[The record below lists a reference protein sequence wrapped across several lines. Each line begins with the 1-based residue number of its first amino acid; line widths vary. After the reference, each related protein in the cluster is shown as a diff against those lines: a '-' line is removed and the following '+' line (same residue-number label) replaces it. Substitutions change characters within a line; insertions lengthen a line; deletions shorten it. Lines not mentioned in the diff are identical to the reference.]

1 MKANELI
8 SSSIIHLHPDDSG
21 DRAIEMMEEMK
32 VYHLPVV
39 RNNFYLGILSESEI
53 LSWDNPSEF
62 IHEHLDELS
71 SPSILENQHLF
82 DIIEIVEK
90 NSISII
96 PVLDEKNLYLGSITN
111 RKLLYTIAKS
121 TVIKST
127 GSVIVLNI
135 KNTDYSMYEIS
146 KIIESNNAKILSSYV
161 TSTPEMEYIDVTIKL
176 NTMETNSI
184 IKDLK
189 RFDYN
194 IVASYEQKDNQ
205 DDFIDRYE
213 SLMRFINI

>member
-53 LSWDNPSEF
+53 LSWDSPSEF

-71 SPSILENQHLF
+71 SPSIQETQHLF

>member
-53 LSWDNPSEF
+53 LSWDSPSEF

-71 SPSILENQHLF
+71 SPSIQETQHLF

-121 TVIKST
+121 TVIKSN

-194 IVASYEQKDNQ
+194 IIASYEQKDSQ

>member
-1 MKANELI
+1 
-8 SSSIIHLHPDDSG
+8 
-21 DRAIEMMEEMK
+21 
-32 VYHLPVV
+32 
-39 RNNFYLGILSESEI
+39 
-53 LSWDNPSEF
+53 
-62 IHEHLDELS
+62 
-71 SPSILENQHLF
+71 
-82 DIIEIVEK
+82 
-90 NSISII
+90 
-96 PVLDEKNLYLGSITN
+96 
-111 RKLLYTIAKS
+111 
-121 TVIKST
+121 
-127 GSVIVLNI
+127 
-135 KNTDYSMYEIS
+135 MYEIS

-213 SLMRFINI
+213 SLMRFINT

>member
-53 LSWDNPSEF
+53 LSWDSPSEF

-71 SPSILENQHLF
+71 SPSIQETQHLF

-121 TVIKST
+121 TVIKSN

-194 IVASYEQKDNQ
+194 IIASFEQKDSQ

>member
-53 LSWDNPSEF
+53 LSWDSPSEF

-71 SPSILENQHLF
+71 SPSIQASQHLF

-121 TVIKST
+121 TVIKSN

-194 IVASYEQKDNQ
+194 IIASYEQKDSQ

>member
-53 LSWDNPSEF
+53 LSWDSPSEF

-71 SPSILENQHLF
+71 SPSIQENQHLF

-96 PVLDEKNLYLGSITN
+96 PVLDEKKLYLGSITN

-121 TVIKST
+121 TVIKSN

-194 IVASYEQKDNQ
+194 IIASYEQKDNQ

>member
-53 LSWDNPSEF
+53 LSWNNPSEF

-71 SPSILENQHLF
+71 SPSIQETQHLF

-111 RKLLYTIAKS
+111 RKLL
-121 TVIKST
+121 
-127 GSVIVLNI
+127 
-135 KNTDYSMYEIS
+135 
-146 KIIESNNAKILSSYV
+146 
-161 TSTPEMEYIDVTIKL
+161 
-176 NTMETNSI
+176 
-184 IKDLK
+184 
-189 RFDYN
+189 
-194 IVASYEQKDNQ
+194 
-205 DDFIDRYE
+205 
-213 SLMRFINI
+213 

>member
-1 MKANELI
+1 
-8 SSSIIHLHPDDSG
+8 
-21 DRAIEMMEEMK
+21 
-32 VYHLPVV
+32 
-39 RNNFYLGILSESEI
+39 
-53 LSWDNPSEF
+53 
-62 IHEHLDELS
+62 
-71 SPSILENQHLF
+71 
-82 DIIEIVEK
+82 
-90 NSISII
+90 
-96 PVLDEKNLYLGSITN
+96 
-111 RKLLYTIAKS
+111 
-121 TVIKST
+121 
-127 GSVIVLNI
+127 
-135 KNTDYSMYEIS
+135 MYEIS

>member
-53 LSWDNPSEF
+53 LSWDSPSEF
-62 IHEHLDELS
+62 VHEHLDELS
-71 SPSILENQHLF
+71 SPSILETQHLF

-96 PVLDEKNLYLGSITN
+96 PVLDEKKLYLGSITN

-121 TVIKST
+121 TVIKSN

-194 IVASYEQKDNQ
+194 IIASYEQKDSQ

>member
-53 LSWDNPSEF
+53 LSWGSPSEF

-71 SPSILENQHLF
+71 SPSIQETQHLF

-121 TVIKST
+121 TVIKSN
-127 GSVIVLNI
+127 GRVIVLNI

-161 TSTPEMEYIDVTIKL
+161 TSTPETEYIDVTIKL

>member
-53 LSWDNPSEF
+53 LSWGSPSEF

-71 SPSILENQHLF
+71 SPSIQETQHLF

-111 RKLLYTIAKS
+111 RKLLYTIAKI
-121 TVIKST
+121 TVIKSN

-194 IVASYEQKDNQ
+194 IIASYEQKDSQ

>member
-8 SSSIIHLHPDDSG
+8 SSSIIHLHPYDSG

-53 LSWDNPSEF
+53 LSWDSPSEF

-71 SPSILENQHLF
+71 SPSIQETQHLF

-121 TVIKST
+121 TVIKSN

-194 IVASYEQKDNQ
+194 IIASYEQKDNQ